1 MKEVSD
7 MNRIYL
13 DYNAST
19 PIDPLVKKVMVDA
32 MELYGNPSSIHWA
45 GVQSQAVI
53 QRAREQVANLLECS
67 PSQIVFTSGGT
78 ESNNLAL
85 IGVYQALRSRGNH
98 IITTQV
104 EHPSILNVCKYLE
117 TRGARVTYVEV
128 DHEGIVSAEH
138 IAREITDQTILI
150 SVMHAN
156 NEVGSIQPIKEIGT
170 IARLR
175 EIAFHS
181 DAAQSAGKIS
191 TRVDDMQ
198 VDLLSIAG
206 HKLYAPKGVGVL
218 YIRDRAKLSP
228 IIHGAGH
235 EGGLRPGTENI
246 VQIAALGKACEI
258 AKERVNEQ
266 DQIRELTNYLWNE
279 LLNAFGNLV
288 VRNGHPIERLPNTLN
303 VSFAGKKGFEILSNI
318 PLIAASA
325 GSACHSGSTTISP
338 VLKAMR
344 IEPEIALGSIRFSL
358 GYATTQDEIDNVVEW
373 LEQSI

>member
-1 MKEVSD
+1 

-98 IITTQV
+98 LITTQV

-191 TRVDDMQ
+191 RK
-198 VDLLSIAG
+198 S
-206 HKLYAPKGVGVL
+206 
-218 YIRDRAKLSP
+218 
-228 IIHGAGH
+228 
-235 EGGLRPGTENI
+235 
-246 VQIAALGKACEI
+246 
-258 AKERVNEQ
+258 
-266 DQIRELTNYLWNE
+266 
-279 LLNAFGNLV
+279 V
-288 VRNGHPIERLPNTLN
+288 V
-303 VSFAGKKGFEILSNI
+303 
-318 PLIAASA
+318 
-325 GSACHSGSTTISP
+325 
-338 VLKAMR
+338 
-344 IEPEIALGSIRFSL
+344 
-358 GYATTQDEIDNVVEW
+358 
-373 LEQSI
+373 

>member
-1 MKEVSD
+1 
-7 MNRIYL
+7 MNKIYL

-19 PIDPLVKKVMVDA
+19 PVDSLVKKVMVDA
-32 MELYGNPSSIHWA
+32 MELYGNPSSNHWA
-45 GVQSQAVI
+45 GVQSQQVI
-53 QRAREQVANLLECS
+53 QGAREQVANLLGCS

-85 IGVYQALRSRGNH
+85 IGVFQALRSKGNH
-98 IITTQV
+98 IITTQI

-117 TRGARVTYVEV
+117 TQGARVTYVEV
-128 DHEGIVSAEH
+128 DRFGRVSPEH
-138 IAREITDQTILI
+138 IDREITDQTILI

-156 NEVGSIQPIKEIGT
+156 NEVGTIQPIKEIGQ
-170 IARLR
+170 IANLR
-175 EIAFHS
+175 EITLHT
-181 DAAQSAGKIS
+181 DAAQSVGKIP

-198 VDLLSIAG
+198 VDFLSIAG
-206 HKLYAPKGVGVL
+206 HKLYAPKGIGAL
-218 YIRDRAKLSP
+218 YVRDRAKLSP
-228 IIHGAGH
+228 ILHGAGH
-235 EGGLRPGTENI
+235 EGGIRPGTENI

-258 AKERVNEQ
+258 AEWRINEQ

-279 LLNAFGNLV
+279 LQIAFGNRV

-303 VSFAGKKGFEILSNI
+303 VSFVGRKGFEILNNM
-318 PLIAASA
+318 PEIAASA

-344 IEPEIALGSIRFSL
+344 IDPEIALGSIRFSL
-358 GYATTQDEIDNVVEW
+358 GCATTQDEIDNVVEW